1 MRRTSVPWNSS
12 RRILAESLEVPDE
25 PLSLLIAA
33 GPEVSPGAAC
43 RTAARAMLDLPPQP
57 PSTPAWLKP
66 HQIPAHER
74 LLAILDRFG
83 GAVLADAVGLGKSYV
98 ALAAA
103 SVLNVPLTLAVP
115 AVLAPQWR
123 ALMGRLGVTG
133 RLLTHESLSRD
144 RLDEARTH
152 PSAAG
157 TTPLLIV
164 DEAHR
169 FRDPD
174 TRRYRTLAR
183 LAVGARVLLV
193 TATPVHNRPADLLHL
208 LRLFLRDDA
217 LVGLGVPS
225 LARAARD
232 TSLSATVLPALARL
246 VVARSR
252 RRIAQAWDELEFPA
266 RHATLAIRAA
276 PVTAQSVAPIVEAL
290 RQLQPPGGAAP
301 LFRLM
306 LLRQFASSIA
316 ALGHSL
322 RRYEAFCAVSL
333 EATRVSRRLGARE
346 FRRLFPPND
355 GVDLQLAFLPLLLDE
370 NDPQPAGASDHEAL
384 HALLQRLRR
393 PTLDPKAEALE
404 RLLADRS
411 GKTIVFATAAS
422 TVQYLRRRLLKQ
434 SRVGAVCGRWGWLG
448 GDRVSRQEVLAAF
461 APRAQRAAAPASA
474 CVVDVLIATD
484 LLSEGLDLQ
493 DAERVVHYDL
503 PWSPARLAQRVGRI
517 DRLASP
523 HRHIETIVFLPPEP
537 LAHALALERRLA
549 TKIAAQ
555 LDAGAA
561 QVEGISGVGNGEAP
575 LDWCDRLQRL
585 AAEGEAAGSCGGAAA
600 VTADVDACVLVL
612 RLGADVEAM
621 VVEGGRASSSP
632 ARATELLERAMQA
645 SPRSLDRTAVSE
657 AVRTVLPALRE
668 RLRAIAAARW
678 RAADRDHVG
687 RRLVPLALAAA
698 RRAARGGRHDRLAQV
713 DALISRL
720 TGGQT
725 AGETLLLDDLVIQRR
740 PLDIRD
746 LLAWHRGLPP
756 LAVRP
761 EAPQP
766 QLVAA
771 VLLGPTPC
779 QL

>member
-1 MRRTSVPWNSS
+1 MPWYNS

-25 PLSLLIAA
+25 PLALLIAA
-33 GPEVSPGAAC
+33 GPEVSATAAC

-57 PSTPAWLKP
+57 PPAPGWLTP
-66 HQIPAHER
+66 HQVPALER

-103 SVLNVPLTLAVP
+103 SVLDVPLTVLVP

-133 RLLTHESLSRD
+133 RLLTHESLSREGLHD
-144 RLDEARTH
+144 ARARD
-152 PSAAG
+152 PSEG
-157 TTPLLIV
+157 TAPLLVV

-169 FRDPD
+169 FRDPG
-174 TRRYRTLAR
+174 TLRYRTLAR

-193 TATPVHNRPADLLHL
+193 TATPVHNRPGDLLHL

-225 LARAARD
+225 LARAALD
-232 TSLSATVLPALARL
+232 SSPSAAVLPALARL

-276 PVTAQSVAPIVEAL
+276 PVAAPSVTPIVEGL
-290 RQLQPPGGAAP
+290 RRLRPPGGATA

-306 LLRQFASSIA
+306 LLRQFASSVA
-316 ALGHSL
+316 ALVQSL

-333 EATRVSRRLGARE
+333 EATRVSRRIGARE

-355 GVDLQLAFLPLLLDE
+355 GMDLQLAFLPLLLDE
-370 NDPQPAGASDHEAL
+370 RDPQPVDACD
-384 HALLQRLRR
+384 LQILRSLWKRVRR
-393 PTLDPKAEALE
+393 PTPDPKAEALE

-411 GKTIVFATAAS
+411 GKTIVFATAVG
-422 TVQYLRRRLLKQ
+422 TVQYLRRRLMKQ
-434 SRVGAVCGRWGWLG
+434 LRVGVVCGRSGWLG
-448 GDRVSRQEVLAAF
+448 GDHVSRQEVLAAF
-461 APRAQRAAAPASA
+461 APRAQRAAAPAPA

-517 DRLASP
+517 DRLASL

-537 LAHALALERRLA
+537 LARALALERRLA
-549 TKIAAQ
+549 TKVAAQ
-555 LDAGAA
+555 LGAGAA
-561 QVEGISGVGNGEAP
+561 QVEGISGGRSGDAP
-575 LDWCDRLQRL
+575 LDWCDRLQGL
-585 AAEGEAAGSCGGAAA
+585 ATGSGSTTPYGGAAA

-621 VVEGGRASSSP
+621 VVEGGHASSNP
-632 ARATELLERAMQA
+632 ARATELLERAMHA
-645 SPRSLDRTAVSE
+645 SPRSLDRAAVSE
-657 AVRTVLPALRE
+657 AARIVLPALRE

-678 RAADRDHVG
+678 RSADRDRVG

-725 AGETLLLDDLVIQRR
+725 AGEGLLLEDLVTQRQ

-756 LAVRP
+756 LSVPA
-761 EAPQP
+761 EAPQT

>member
-1 MRRTSVPWNSS
+1 MPWNNS
-12 RRILAESLEVPDE
+12 RHILAESLEVPDE
-25 PLSLLIAA
+25 PLALLIAA
-33 GPEVSPGAAC
+33 GPEVPPAAAC
-43 RTAARAMLDLPPQP
+43 RTAARAMLDLPPRP
-57 PSTPAWLKP
+57 LPTPAWLTP
-66 HQIPAHER
+66 HQVPAHQR
-74 LLAILDRFG
+74 LLASLERFG

-98 ALAAA
+98 ALATA
-103 SVLNVPLTLAVP
+103 SVVGAPVTVVVP

-123 ALMGRLGVTG
+123 ALMARLGVTG
-133 RLLTHESLSRD
+133 RLVTHESLSRRRPED
-144 RLDEARTH
+144 ARALH
-152 PSAAG
+152 PTAANA
-157 TTPLLIV
+157 PLLIV

-174 TRRYRTLAR
+174 TLRYRTLAR
-183 LAVGARVLLV
+183 LAVGTRVLLV
-193 TATPVHNRPADLLHL
+193 TATPVHNRAADLLHL

-217 LVGLGVPS
+217 LVGLGIPS

-232 TSLSATVLPALARL
+232 SAPSAAALPALARL

-252 RRIAQAWDELEFPA
+252 RRVVQAWDELVFPA
-266 RHATLAIRAA
+266 RDATLAIRAA
-276 PVTAQSVAPIVEAL
+276 PVAAPSVAPVVDAL
-290 RQLQPPGGAAP
+290 RQLRPPGGAAA

-306 LLRQFASSIA
+306 LLRQFASSVA
-316 ALGHSL
+316 ALVQSL

-333 EATRVSRRLGARE
+333 EATRVSRRLDARE
-346 FRRLFPPND
+346 FRRLFPPNET
-355 GVDLQLAFLPLLLDE
+355 VDLQLAFLPLLLE
-370 NDPQPAGASDHEAL
+370 ESDPQPVAVNDIDAL
-384 HALLQRLRR
+384 RSLLQRLRR

-404 RLLADRS
+404 RALAERS

-422 TVQYLRRRLLKQ
+422 TVQYLRRRLVKQ
-434 SRVGAVCGRWGWLG
+434 SRVAAVCGRWGWLG
-448 GDRVSRQEVLAAF
+448 TDRISRQDVLAAF
-461 APRAQRAAAPASA
+461 APRAQRATAPPPA

-493 DAERVVHYDL
+493 DAERVIHYDL

-517 DRLASP
+517 DRLASV

-549 TKIAAQ
+549 TKVAAQ
-555 LDAGAA
+555 LGTGAA
-561 QVEGISGVGNGEAP
+561 QVEGISGAGSGEAP

-585 AAEGEAAGSCGGAAA
+585 AAGGDETAPIECAAA
-600 VTADVDACVLVL
+600 VTATVDACVLVL
-612 RLGADVEAM
+612 RLGADVETV
-621 VVEGGRASSSP
+621 VVEGGQASSNP
-632 ARATELLERAMQA
+632 ARATDLLELAVQA
-645 SPRSLDRTAVSE
+645 SPRSLDRAAVAEAIRTA
-657 AVRTVLPALRE
+657 LPALRE
-668 RLRAIAAARW
+668 RLRSIATARW
-678 RAADRDHVG
+678 RAADRDRIG

-725 AGETLLLDDLVIQRR
+725 AGEALLLDDLVTRRR

-756 LAVRP
+756 LAAAA
-761 EAPQP
+761 EAPHP
-766 QLVAA
+766 ELVAA
-771 VLLGPTPC
+771 VLLRPTPC